1 MLTPELIQQ
10 RLNDHQPLAFD
21 RKVERRA
28 AVAMILRQGESGT
41 EVLLIQRAEHHLD
54 PWSGDLGF
62 PGGRIE
68 DEDPSA
74 RAAAERETCEEI
86 GLHLKERHY
95 LGRNDDLSGIR
106 LSVNISC
113 FVYYLDEPVEFA
125 LNRDE
130 VSKCF
135 WVPLKTLMQPERSD
149 YLHFSRPGT
158 DRQHPVIHLQEWTA
172 KPLWGITYRL
182 IDNFLGLFDLSFV
195 NSERI

>member
-21 RKVERRA
+21 LQVERRA
-28 AVAMILRQGESGT
+28 AVAMILRQGELGT
-41 EVLLIQRAEHHLD
+41 EVLLIQRAEHDLD

-68 DEDPSA
+68 DDDSSA
-74 RAAAERETCEEI
+74 RAAAERETYEEI
-86 GLHLKERHY
+86 GLNLKERHY
-95 LGRNDDLSGIR
+95 LGRNDDLNGIR

-113 FVYYLDEPVEFA
+113 FVYYLDEPVEFT

-149 YLHFSRPGT
+149 FVQFNRPGT
-158 DRQHPVIHLQEWTA
+158 DRQHPVIHLREWTA

-182 IDNFLGLFDLSFV
+182 IDNFLSLFDLSFV
-195 NSERI
+195 NSERA